1 MSTTVTFFP
10 AATSVI
16 PGPFGGSLD
25 QNPPTADRHITNGG
39 TDWAWTVFAVMFV
52 SDFVAIA
59 WTFIRPRGTRLFHQI
74 AVIVLTTATIA
85 YFSMGSDLGAT
96 PIPPEFNR
104 DGNTTRQIWYVR
116 YIQYFIT
123 FPLLLLEL
131 LLATGVSFS
140 DIFTTLFM
148 GWVVVVTGL
157 VGALVRSS
165 YKWGYFA
172 FGILA
177 LFYVWYSLLI
187 NAPRSTF
194 AVGGTMRGRYWAGA
208 AYFSFLLFLYPIAW
222 AICEGSNNISPTGEF
237 IWYGI
242 LDILAG
248 PVFLFLFLASL
259 RAVDYTGFGL
269 MSTKYSE
276 TMPHEGGPA
285 MRDTSGPA
293 SGGPEPVLEPAAA
306 SQAP

>member
-1 MSTTVTFFP
+1 MSAPTP
-10 AATSVI
+10 AI

-25 QNPPTADRHITNGG
+25 QNPPNADRHITSGG
-39 TDWAWTVFAVMFV
+39 SDWAWTVFAVMFV
-52 SDFVAIA
+52 STFVVIA
-59 WTFIRPRGTRLFHQI
+59 WTFIRPRGTRVFHQI
-74 AVIVLTTATIA
+74 AVIVLATATIA

-96 PIPPEFNR
+96 PIQPEFNR
-104 DGNTTRQIWYVR
+104 GSTIARQIWYVR

-123 FPLLLLEL
+123 LPLLLLLL

-148 GWVVVVTGL
+148 GWILVVTGL

-172 FGILA
+172 FGVLA
-177 LFYVWYSLLI
+177 LFYIWYSLLI
-187 NAPRSTF
+187 NAPRTTF
-194 AVGGTMRGRYWAGA
+194 AVGGAMRGRYWSGA
-208 AYFSFLLFLYPIAW
+208 AYFSFLLLLYPIAW

-248 PVFLFLFLASL
+248 PVFLFGFLASL
-259 RAVDYTGFGL
+259 RTVDYTGFGFT
-269 MSTKYSE
+269 STKYSQ
-276 TMPHEGGPA
+276 TMPYEGGGGPA
-285 MRDTSGPA
+285 MRDTTGHATGAPT
-293 SGGPEPVLEPAAA
+293 EPVAEPAPAPAAA
-306 SQAP
+306 